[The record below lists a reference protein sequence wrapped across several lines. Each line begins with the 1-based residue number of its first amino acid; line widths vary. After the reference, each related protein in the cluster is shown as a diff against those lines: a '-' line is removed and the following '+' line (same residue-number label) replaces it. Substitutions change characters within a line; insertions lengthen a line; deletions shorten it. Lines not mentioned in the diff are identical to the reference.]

1 MNSVNVHKTGDQ
13 LLAMIQ
19 DKYPGYHPIV
29 HAADIAHDN
38 EASLSIHM
46 DAIKTM
52 LKYTV
57 PDVKSI
63 DISARLSGGL
73 DKLEL
78 MAFGLDDLED
88 SIIDGEIIEADALP
102 APC

>member
-1 MNSVNVHKTGDQ
+1 MSNNLTVLKTGDQ
-13 LLAMIQ
+13 LLTMIQ
-19 DKYPGYHPIV
+19 EKYPGYHPIL

-38 EASLSIHM
+38 DVSVSIHM

-52 LKYTV
+52 LKYTT

-63 DISARLSGGL
+63 DINNRIGGNI

-78 MAFGLDDLED
+78 LAFGLDDLDNVIE
-88 SIIDGEIIEADALP
+88 GEIIAAM
-102 APC
+102 